1 MIRKNLVGV
10 ALAVL
15 ASAGMLTA
23 CADAESASNPS
34 NTTASEHNAADV
46 SFLQQMIPH
55 HQQAIDMAGLVEGR
69 TTTAV
74 VVDLAGKIE
83 KAQDPEIEQMTAWLK
98 EWGEDTPAGHSMPNM
113 DHEMP
118 GMMSDEQMAQL
129 EQASG
134 AAFDQLWLT
143 LMTAHHQGAIDMA
156 KAELSD
162 GADGDV
168 KALAKRIATAQEAEI
183 RQMRDLTAQS

>member
-23 CADAESASNPS
+23 CADAESASNPP

-69 TTTAV
+69 TTTAA

-98 EWGEDTPAGHSMPNM
+98 EWGEDTSAGHEMPGM

-143 LMTAHHQGAIDMA
+143 LMIAHHQGAIDMA
-156 KAELSD
+156 KTELSD

-168 KALAKRIATAQEAEI
+168 KALAKRIVTAQEAEI